1 MNIQVFKLQPHGDER
16 GSLIALEVERN
27 IPFKIE
33 RVYYMYGTSE
43 GVRRGYHAHRT
54 LRQVAISVRGS
65 CRFLL
70 DDGEEQIDLSLD
82 NSTQALLIE
91 PLIWH
96 EMFDFSEDGVLLM
109 LADQPYQ
116 ADDYI
121 RDYDQFLRCAKYN
134 V

>member
-1 MNIQVFKLQPHGDER
+1 MNIQVFKLLPHGDER

-121 RDYDQFLRCAKYN
+121 RDYDQFLRCVK
-134 V
+134 